1 MNKQVKRSMNWITEA
16 LVELMDIKPYDLITI
31 SDITSEADVAR
42 PTFYRNFDSK
52 EDILFYKRQEIY
64 NKAME
69 TIRGKGID
77 DPYEA
82 TELLIEVFREETDF
96 FKTLIDNNLDY
107 LITKDF
113 DQEISRLIM
122 EAFHID
128 VDEPYKVKFLEGAF
142 LAVILEWMKRGM
154 QETPKQIS
162 RYIGK
167 YMGEIL

>member
-31 SDITSEADVAR
+31 SDITTEADVAR

-64 NKAME
+64 DKAMSR
-69 TIRGKGID
+69 IAGKGIA
-77 DPYEA
+77 DPYKA
-82 TELLIEVFREETDF
+82 TELLIEVFRESSSF
-96 FKTLIDNNLDY
+96 FNTLIDNNLDY

-113 DQEISRLIM
+113 NKEISRLIM
-122 EAFHID
+122 EAFNID
-128 VDEPYKVKFLEGAF
+128 VTEPYKVKFLEGAF
-142 LAVILEWMKRGM
+142 LAVILEWMKQGM
-154 QETPKQIS
+154 KETAKEIS

-167 YMGEIL
+167 YMGEVM